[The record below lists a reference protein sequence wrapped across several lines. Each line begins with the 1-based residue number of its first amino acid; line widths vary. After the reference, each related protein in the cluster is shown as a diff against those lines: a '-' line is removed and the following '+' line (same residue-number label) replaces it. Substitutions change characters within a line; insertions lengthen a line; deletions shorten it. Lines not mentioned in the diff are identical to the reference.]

1 MPNQYFQFK
10 QFTVHQDKCAMKV
23 CTDSC
28 LFGAW
33 LSRWIS
39 EKKDKP
45 QNALD
50 IGAGTGLLSLML
62 AQGNE
67 NLIIDGIEIEEN
79 AFLQA
84 QENVSKSAFQQQIY
98 LHHTSIQNFLSEKK
112 YDLIF
117 SNPPFFEHDLKS
129 EANSKNLAK
138 HSESLTSYELIDC
151 ISRNLSETGKA
162 ALLIPYQRTDY
173 FIDIINK
180 AGLFTEHIVHA
191 NQTPKH
197 LFFRTFLMFS
207 RSKTIDVAK
216 STITIKDDENAY
228 TKAFTKLLAPFYLN
242 L

>member
-1 MPNQYFQFK
+1 MSNQYFQFK

-39 EKKDKP
+39 EKKDTPK
-45 QNALD
+45 NTLD
-50 IGAGTGLLSLML
+50 IGTGTGLLSLML
-62 AQGNE
+62 AQCNKDQ
-67 NLIIDGIEIEEN
+67 IIDAIEIEED

-84 QENVSKSAFQQQIY
+84 SENVSNSTFSQQIF
-98 LHHTSIQNFLSEKK
+98 LHYTSLQNYSTVKK

-117 SNPPFFEHDLKS
+117 SNPPFFENDLKS
-129 EANSKNLAK
+129 AESSKNLAK
-138 HSESLTSYELIDC
+138 HSVSLPSSELIDF

-180 AGLFTEHIVHA
+180 AGLFTEHIVHV
-191 NQTPKH
+191 NQTTKH
-197 LFFRTFLMFS
+197 LFFRTFLLFS
-207 RSKTIDVAK
+207 RNETTDVTN

-228 TKAFTKLLAPFYLN
+228 TKAFTELLAPFYLN